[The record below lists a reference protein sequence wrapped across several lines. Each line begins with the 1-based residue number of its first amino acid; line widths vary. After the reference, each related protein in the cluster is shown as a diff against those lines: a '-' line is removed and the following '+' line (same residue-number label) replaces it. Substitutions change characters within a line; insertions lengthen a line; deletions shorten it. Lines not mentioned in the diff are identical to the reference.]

1 MQKELKE
8 LSIKAS
14 LSLMGQIIGQILSC
28 ILVVLISRCL
38 GAAVYGEYLYVY
50 TFVSFFT
57 ILAKLGMENAIV
69 YYISRNNIEH
79 DEKEKIVQFI
89 LEAAATVG
97 ITLVCIMYFAKDWI
111 AETLLNNINY
121 SQILLLL
128 LPLIVLEAISALF
141 FSILKGKK
149 WIFELTVAKNIIGTG
164 VSIIFLFIMYYLLQI
179 RNVFS
184 IIIPQYVGG
193 ILAIL
198 YCIYQIN
205 KKEKRTAL
213 IHVHLDLDK
222 CKEVMRYSLPL
233 VLMNVVVLINHNA
246 DKYMIGYLMD
256 SSNVA
261 IYTVAIYISQFS
273 SFALTAVNNIFAP
286 LISELYA
293 SDKIEELDMLY
304 KKATRWVMII
314 NLAIFSM
321 AINFPYEI
329 MRLAGNDF
337 ETGGIVLIIVMLG
350 QIVNS
355 GVGAVGSL
363 NSMTG
368 HTKINLFT
376 SVIAVIINLGLNFL
390 FIKPYGMIGA
400 AVASAIS
407 LALTNLINLWFVY
420 KNVKVFPYTK
430 RYIGVGL
437 AFFLATLFVHVY
449 ADLVSYHF
457 FIKLLIGG
465 VLFVFL
471 YFTFVYL
478 WGLDSEEK
486 EIIKKIRGRRV

>member
-8 LSIKAS
+8 LSLKAS
-14 LSLMGQIIGQILSC
+14 LSLMGQIAGQILSC
-28 ILVVLISRCL
+28 ILVVLISRSL
-38 GAAVYGEYLYVY
+38 GADVYGEYIYIY

-69 YYISRNNIEH
+69 YYIAQDHIKH
-79 DEKEKIVQFI
+79 DEKEKIVQFV
-89 LEAAATVG
+89 LAAATTTG
-97 ITLVCIMYFAKDWI
+97 IILASIIFIAKDWV
-111 AETLLNNINY
+111 AETLLNDVNY
-121 SQILLLL
+121 SRILLLL
-128 LPLIVLEAISALF
+128 LPIIVLEALSALF
-141 FSILKGKK
+141 FSILRGKK
-149 WIFELTVAKNIIGTG
+149 WVLELTVAQNIIGTG
-164 VSIIFLFIMYYLLQI
+164 VRIILLFILYYLLQI
-179 RNVFS
+179 RDVFS

-205 KKEKRTAL
+205 KKEKITVS
-213 IHVHLDLDK
+213 IHAHLNLDK
-222 CKEVMRYSLPL
+222 CKEILRYSLPL

-246 DKYMIGYLMD
+246 DKYMIGYWMD

-261 IYTVAIYISQFS
+261 IYTVAIYIGEFS
-273 SFALTAVNNIFAP
+273 SFALVAVNNIFAP

-293 SDKIEELDMLY
+293 ADKIEELDMIY

-321 AINFPYEI
+321 VINFPYEI
-329 MRLAGNDF
+329 MRLAGNEF
-337 ETGGIVLIIVMLG
+337 ETGGIVLIIVMFG

-355 GVGAVGSL
+355 GVGGVGYL

-376 SVIAVIINLGLNFL
+376 SVIAVIINLVLNFI

-407 LALTNLINLWFVY
+407 VALTNLINLWFVY

-437 AFFLATLFVHVY
+437 AFFLATVFVHVY
-449 ADLVSYHF
+449 ADLVNYQF

-471 YFTFVYL
+471 YTIFVYL
-478 WGLDSEEK
+478 WGLDLEEK